1 MGQDTVGDEQAKA
14 CSGEGWL
21 LLKRP
26 DVERRL
32 ANRRKRITKA
42 RQGLTAA
49 DLTAI
54 ERAAKRAKAALGEY
68 KEIKR
73 SEIHS
78 FLFHF
83 DLLWEG
89 CGYLPKH
96 VSEAMDAIQK
106 AVATNRGILEGYMGN
121 AQAHQTPEA
130 TAKGGMVPPDV
141 GNSGKE

>member
-1 MGQDTVGDEQAKA
+1 M
-14 CSGEGWL
+14 
-21 LLKRP
+21 KRA

-32 ANRRKRITKA
+32 ANRRKRIAKA
-42 RQGLTAA
+42 RDGLTAA
-49 DLTAI
+49 DLIAI
-54 ERAAKRAKAALGEY
+54 ERAAKRAKAALAEY

-89 CGYLPKH
+89 CGYMPKD

-106 AVATNRGILEGYMGN
+106 AVALNRGVLEGYMG
-121 AQAHQTPEA
+121 T
-130 TAKGGMVPPDV
+130 TI
-141 GNSGKE
+141 